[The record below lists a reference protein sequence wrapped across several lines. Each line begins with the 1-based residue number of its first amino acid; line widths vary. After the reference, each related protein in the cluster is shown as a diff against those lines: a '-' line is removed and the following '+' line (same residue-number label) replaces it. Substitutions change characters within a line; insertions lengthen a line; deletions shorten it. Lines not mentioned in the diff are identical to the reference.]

1 MVTRES
7 RWPRA
12 GHGER
17 GEGLGTVPGSK
28 GVWRAR
34 LDKAWQAGEWVVES
48 EEHVGS
54 GDPGPCISPTGPGQP
69 WTACEQ

>member
-1 MVTRES
+1 M
-7 RWPRA
+7 
-12 GHGER
+12 
-17 GEGLGTVPGSK
+17 PGSK

-48 EEHVGS
+48 EAHVGS